1 MTQLKQFTKPYQS
14 VDKLPSFSKIDLI
27 SYLGHFRFMCPW
39 VWLFRNTFLR
49 CNKKKQERP

>member
-39 VWLFRNTFLR
+39 VWLFRNNFLR